1 MCISNPTQIWNAQAT
16 YKRAH
21 IYSLLWAWESEDNL
35 WFSSKTHAV
44 LFTLQLQVVHIQSG
58 GGGDPIVH
66 MCSKQAMGTKAASRC
81 RSSNEQCYPCQLNP
95 SHISLGRRKASCA
108 WTAPAELPTTVSTG
122 RGRIRSRMIM
132 VLAPAPQ
139 VGLLPSELPT
149 VGWSVARLWSACTSC
164 ICTDTTVD

>member
-21 IYSLLWAWESEDNL
+21 IYSLLWAWESKDNL

-66 MCSKQAMGTKAASRC
+66 MCSKQAMGTQAANRC
-81 RSSNEQCYPCQLNP
+81 RSSNASPANWIPPIYPLADAKPVVYELPLLSCRPQSALAGVEFDPGWSWCSLLHRKWGFCQVSYPLLVGQLRVCDP
-95 SHISLGRRKASCA
+95 P
-108 WTAPAELPTTVSTG
+108 APAVSVQT
-122 RGRIRSRMIM
+122 
-132 VLAPAPQ
+132 LQ
-139 VGLLPSELPT
+139 
-149 VGWSVARLWSACTSC
+149 
-164 ICTDTTVD
+164 